1 LNNAM
6 SQKNIEGWIASQQQ
20 SMVDQL
26 MHLSSINS
34 GTGNLEGLATICDEY
49 YQAFAPLSDSIE
61 VLESKSVQRVNH
73 LGQANFE
80 NYGKIISCVKRE
92 DAPIQ
97 ILLVG
102 HMDTVFP
109 KDYHF
114 QSPKIVDESIIH
126 GPGVADMKGGILV
139 MLNALRAFEQVQT
152 DNQLGWRVI
161 LNSDEETGSHGS
173 ADLLSSAAKNAH
185 AGLIYEPALADGTLV
200 GARKGSGN
208 FTLTVHGIAA
218 HAGREISKGRN
229 AILLMSEAAQTIAS
243 LSDAK
248 RGITVNVARV
258 TGGTVFNVVPDQAV
272 CQFNIRCETTGDQQ
286 SLAAKLDKIVQE
298 LSARE
303 GYSAVLSGS
312 FSRPPKVITS
322 ANKLLMEWVVECG
335 SAIDVEVKF
344 KDTGGCCDGNN
355 LAAAGLPNVDTLGV
369 LGAHIHTDKEYMLTQ
384 SLSERAKLSFLLLD
398 KLSRQGE
405 QIISANTGR
414 S

>member
-1 LNNAM
+1 M
-6 SQKNIEGWIASQQQ
+6 SQKDIEGWIASQQQ
-20 SMVDQL
+20 SMIDQL

-34 GTGNLEGLATICDEY
+34 GTGNLEGLATVCDEY
-49 YQAFAPLSDSIE
+49 YQAFAPLADSIE
-61 VLESKSVQRVNH
+61 VLESKQVQRVNH
-73 LGQANFE
+73 LGQAISE
-80 NYGKIISCVKRE
+80 KYGNIISCVKRA

-109 KDYHF
+109 KDHHF
-114 QSPKIVDESIIH
+114 QSPRIADESTIH

-139 MLNALRAFEQVQT
+139 MLNALRAFERTQSS
-152 DNQLGWRVI
+152 NQLGWRVI
-161 LNSDEETGSHGS
+161 LNADEETGSHGS
-173 ADLLSSAAKNAH
+173 AELLRSAATSAH
-185 AGLIYEPALADGTLV
+185 AGLIFEPALADGTLV

-208 FTLTVHGIAA
+208 FTLTAHGLAA

-229 AILLMSEAAQTIAS
+229 AILLMAEAAQTIAS
-243 LSDAK
+243 LADVK
-248 RGITVNVARV
+248 RGITVNVSRV

-272 CQFNIRCETTGDQQ
+272 CQFNIRCETIADQK
-286 SLAAKLDKIVQE
+286 SLAAKLDEIVQE
-298 LSARE
+298 LNVRE
-303 GYSAVLSGS
+303 GYSAALSGS
-312 FSRPPKVITS
+312 FSRPPKVITT
-322 ANKLLMEWVVECG
+322 ANKLLMDWVVECG

-384 SLSERAKLSFLLLD
+384 SLTERTKLSFLLLD

-405 QIISANTGR
+405 QIISANTGE

>member
-1 LNNAM
+1 M
-6 SQKNIEGWIASQQQ
+6 SKKDVEEWIAAQQQ
-20 SMVDQL
+20 SMIDQL

-34 GTGNLEGLATICDEY
+34 GTSNLDGLAAVCDEY
-49 YQAFAPLSDSIE
+49 YQAFAPLGDSIE

-73 LGQANFE
+73 LGQAVSE
-80 NYGKIISCVKRE
+80 KYGNIISCVKRA

-109 KDYHF
+109 KDHHF
-114 QSPKIVDESIIH
+114 QSPKIVDESTIH

-139 MLNALRAFEQVQT
+139 MLNALRAFEQTQT
-152 DNQLGWRVI
+152 SNQLGWRVI
-161 LNSDEETGSHGS
+161 LNADEETGSHGS
-173 ADLLSSAAKNAH
+173 AELLRSAAQNAH

-208 FTLTVHGIAA
+208 FTLTAHGLAA

-229 AILLMSEAAQTIAS
+229 AILLMAEAAQTIAN
-243 LSDAK
+243 LADVK
-248 RGITVNVARV
+248 RGITVNISRV
-258 TGGTVFNVVPDQAV
+258 SGGTVFNVVPDQAV
-272 CQFNIRCETTGDQQ
+272 CQFNIRCETTADQE
-286 SLAAKLDKIVQE
+286 SLAAKLDEIVQE
-298 LSARE
+298 LNVRE

-312 FSRPPKVITS
+312 FSRPPKVITT
-322 ANKLLMEWVVECG
+322 ANKLLMDWVVECG

-355 LAAAGLPNVDTLGV
+355 LADAGLPNVDTLGV
-369 LGAHIHTDKEYMLTQ
+369 LGAHIHTDKEYMLTD
-384 SLSERAKLSFLLLD
+384 SLCERTKLSFLLLD

-405 QIISANTGR
+405 QIISANTEED
-414 S
+414 